1 MGVFKITSKKFGI
14 GQHPQIAWV
23 RYLGLPN
30 HESHE
35 LALKTLRPGVFSGM
49 FSFGYKGDAQQTH
62 RLVDNLKLVSNLANV
77 RDAKTLVIHP
87 AMMTHLQLTEE
98 EQRETGVEHNALN
111 HDIKEFKHKMIIVE
125 TEANNNEVKK
135 AQLEAQL
142 QEVWDH
148 KEELERKR
156 AKMSFIPPSL
166 QDSDCQC
173 FSSKVNSNKN
183 GITLMSCPT
192 HCRSMWIA
200 FLNLTK
206 NISSHKKMCP
216 ASKRS
221 FVNMM
226 RKRMTTHSS

>member
-1 MGVFKITSKKFGI
+1 MQDPWPCINSFGLFLLLQ
-14 GQHPQIAWV
+14 GLETLSLHAQYHSENAMVLVRYLEQHPQIAWV
-23 RYLGLPN
+23 QYLGLLN

-142 QEVWDH
+142 QEILIVSV
-148 KEELERKR
+148 LAQRSTPT
-156 AKMSFIPPSL
+156 KMGSL
-166 QDSDCQC
+166 
-173 FSSKVNSNKN
+173 
-183 GITLMSCPT
+183 
-192 HCRSMWIA
+192 
-200 FLNLTK
+200 
-206 NISSHKKMCP
+206 
-216 ASKRS
+216 
-221 FVNMM
+221 
-226 RKRMTTHSS
+226 